1 MAATSSIDLAKFY
14 PDDLV
19 ILTIEEK
26 ADSIILYMQSKSTEF
41 TCPCCNS
48 VSHVHHGTYHRRV
61 QDLPLFQKTVWL
73 DINAYEYTCENP
85 VCNVQSMAE
94 TFHNFLHFK
103 KRMTERCRDFICML
117 ALETSCE
124 SSAKIC
130 RHLGIR
136 TSGDSIIRMLID
148 YAEHRPAPIAGA
160 CIGVD
165 DFAYKKGQ
173 TYCTVIVNE
182 EDRNILD
189 VLEGRD
195 GTALKTWLKHN
206 KQIRTVT
213 RDRASAY
220 AKAIAEEFPDAMQVA
235 DRFHLHQN
243 LMLCVKDILAVNL
256 PAHIKIPKKPCQM
269 QQQKPQEVDQAPTV
283 FDSKKK

>member
-1 MAATSSIDLAKFY
+1 MEATSSINLEKFY
-14 PDDLV
+14 PDELL
-19 ILTIEEK
+19 ILTVEEQ

-48 VSHVHHGTYHRRV
+48 VSYVHHGTYHRRV

-85 VCNVQSMAE
+85 VCKVHSMAE

-117 ALETSCE
+117 ALKTSCE
-124 SSAKIC
+124 SCAKIC
-130 RHLGIR
+130 RYLGIR
-136 TSGDSIIRMLID
+136 TSGDSSIRMLID
-148 YAEHRPAPIAGA
+148 YAEHSPVPIAGD

-173 TYCTVIVNE
+173 SYCTVIVNE

-189 VLEGRD
+189 ILDDRD
-195 GTALKTWLKHN
+195 GKALKAWLKHN
-206 KQIRTVT
+206 KQVRTVT

-220 AKAIAEEFPDAMQVA
+220 AKAIAEELPDAMQVA

-243 LMLCVKDILAVNL
+243 LMSCVKDILATNL
-256 PAHIKIPKKPCQM
+256 PVHIKIPNIPGQNAAATTSKGGSGSYSFWCEKK
-269 QQQKPQEVDQAPTV
+269 
-283 FDSKKK
+283 